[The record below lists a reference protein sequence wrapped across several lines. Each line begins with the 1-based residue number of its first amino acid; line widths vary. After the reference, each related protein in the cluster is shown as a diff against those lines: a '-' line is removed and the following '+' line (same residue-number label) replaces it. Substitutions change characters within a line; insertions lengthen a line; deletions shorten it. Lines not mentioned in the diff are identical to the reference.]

1 MFTRLTSLTLAL
13 PAALAAQFSTFP
25 DSSYFREQWT
35 KPPTAVEIE
44 AVSRLED
51 FSVDGKLQL
60 SLRAYIELAMAN
72 NPDINLQRLDI
83 LQQENAIQA
92 AFSPFDPSLTAS
104 FNTNR
109 STTPSNDVLQGADIR
124 SDLGQTARFTYN
136 QTFDTGTNYSIGYVG
151 NKSSSN
157 SSNVTFNPTIR
168 GTLQFSL
175 SQALLRGRGRSIQR
189 IPIMVAESR
198 LRLTE
203 EQVRER
209 IINLLVQAENA
220 YWDAANAR
228 ESLRVQE
235 NSLELARAF
244 LELQRRHLELGAIS
258 PLDIYQ
264 PEQQFATAQVRVT
277 QERFRLQQA
286 EDVLRRWIGADLDPD
301 FRHVPIVLTEEV
313 APPSEAA
320 TLDPEEHVAR
330 ALRLRPELR
339 QGRQALEIDD
349 LNIRGFTDELRPD
362 FSINAGYSS
371 QGLGGNFYPDR
382 DPNGPVIPGGFPQA
396 LDQLFQFR
404 FPIYTFGL
412 TLQLP
417 LRNRRAAADLSNATI
432 QKKRNLYALR
442 SDEQAVR
449 LDVLN
454 AVAGVEL
461 SKAALSQ
468 AQVARDFAQKRLEA
482 EQKKYDLG
490 VQEAFFV
497 LQAQHDLVDAEAGVL
512 AQSIAYRRS
521 VLIVLRAT
529 GELLEA
535 RGVVLQ

>member
-1 MFTRLTSLTLAL
+1 LS
-13 PAALAAQFSTFP
+13 AQFSTFP
-25 DSSYFREQWT
+25 AGSYFREQWT
-35 KPPTAVEIE
+35 KPPMAVEIE
-44 AVSRLED
+44 SVSRLED
-51 FSVDGKLQL
+51 FLTDGKLQL
-60 SLRAYIELAMAN
+60 SLRGYIELAMAN

-104 FNTNR
+104 FNANR
-109 STTPSNDVLQGADIR
+109 STTPSNDILQGADVR

-136 QTFDTGTNYSIGYVG
+136 QTFDTGTSYSIGYVG
-151 NKSSSN
+151 NKSSTN
-157 SSNVTFNPTIR
+157 SANATFNPTIR
-168 GTLQFSL
+168 GTLQFNL
-175 SQALLRGRGRSIQR
+175 SQPLLRGRGRSIQR
-189 IPIMVAESR
+189 IPIMIAESR

-313 APPSEAA
+313 APPSEAP
-320 TLDPEEHVAR
+320 TLDPEDHVAR

-349 LNIRGFTDELRPD
+349 LNIRGFTNDLRPD
-362 FSINAGYSS
+362 FSLNAGYSS
-371 QGLGGNFYPDR
+371 QGLGGNFFPDR
-382 DPNGPVIPGGFPQA
+382 DATNTFIPGGALQA

-404 FPIYTFGL
+404 YPIYTFGVS
-412 TLQLP
+412 LQLP
-417 LRNRRAAADLSNATI
+417 LRNRRAAADLANSAI
-432 QKKRNLYALR
+432 QKKRDLYALR

-468 AQVARDFAQKRLEA
+468 AQVARDFSQKRLDA
-482 EQKKYDLG
+482 EQRKYDLG

-497 LQAQHDLVDAEAGVL
+497 LQAQNDLVDAEAGVL

-521 VLIVLRAT
+521 MLTLLRAT
-529 GELLEA
+529 GELLDA